1 MDRRAALA
9 ETEEDHSR
17 VHVTPASDLLTVNT
31 SAMLAILFTLFPF
44 ALALTLLCTSTLG
57 DARWPLTCKG
67 GRGLNEMAR
76 AVLRRLVKVGG

>member
-44 ALALTLLCTSTLG
+44 ALALALLCTSTLG
-57 DARWPLTCKG
+57 DARWPLKG

-76 AVLRRLVKVGG
+76 AVLRRPA